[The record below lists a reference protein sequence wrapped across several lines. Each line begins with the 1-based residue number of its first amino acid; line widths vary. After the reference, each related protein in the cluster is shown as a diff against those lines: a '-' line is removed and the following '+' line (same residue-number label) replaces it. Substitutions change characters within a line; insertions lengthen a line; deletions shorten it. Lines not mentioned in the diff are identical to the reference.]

1 MNNLDIYLCLP
12 YGSKN
17 FVLTKPF
24 YAYVEDKGEILSW
37 VIPEGTPTDLA
48 SIPSVLHWWLSPT
61 DSRIAIPA
69 LIHDSMYQRKVFS
82 RAMADKILFQKCLSF
97 GMAYTKASLVYLG
110 VRLFGR
116 RYYNKKI

>member
-1 MNNLDIYLCLP
+1 MNNLDVYLCLP
-12 YGSKN
+12 YGSKK

-24 YAYVEDKGEILSW
+24 CAYVEDKGEILSW
-37 VIPEGTPTDLA
+37 IIPEGTPTDFA
-48 SIPSVLHWWLSPT
+48 SIPWVLHWWLSPT

-82 RAMADKILFQKCLSF
+82 RKQADKVLFQKCLSF
-97 GMAYTKASLVYLG
+97 GMGYTKASLVYFG

-116 RYYNKKI
+116 KYYNKI